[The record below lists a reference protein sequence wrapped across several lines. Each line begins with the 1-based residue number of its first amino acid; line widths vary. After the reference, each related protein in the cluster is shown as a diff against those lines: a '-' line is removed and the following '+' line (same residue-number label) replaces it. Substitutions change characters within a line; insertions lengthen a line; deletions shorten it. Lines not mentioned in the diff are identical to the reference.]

1 MPYRPPYAAGRRKS
15 PFLREKKERISTL
28 RSTEQ
33 RQTSWMDRPT
43 PGKFLAQNLREVG
56 ELLSH
61 IQQIQEEGSMAHAPN
76 LFNNYLNRASKEL
89 VDLCKLITDRMK
101 GAQDMEILEATASLI
116 SELALAETDDTR
128 MEALAAT
135 MNEIQPTDIAIASA
149 LSSATSLSVTE
160 DRSTLDWDSGKLV
173 ANADFDVAV
182 AFDGQPPIEFTV
194 RAKQPIDFDSITLKS
209 DTSS

>member
-1 MPYRPPYAAGRRKS
+1 
-15 PFLREKKERISTL
+15 
-28 RSTEQ
+28 
-33 RQTSWMDRPT
+33 MDRPT